1 MSSEPL
7 LSVTGLEKHYPVRT
21 GLLNRQV
28 GVVRAVDGVDLDVA
42 RGETLGVVG
51 ESGCGKSTTAR
62 AITQLETPTDG
73 EVVFNGN
80 GRGGATRNPDGTHPN
95 DVTRFS
101 ERELRRFRRGVQLV
115 FQDPNASFD
124 PRRTVGE
131 AVAEPLR
138 VQGMTNGDR
147 RRRIVADLLERVG
160 LAGADADR
168 YPHEFSG
175 GQKQR
180 IALARALVV
189 NPDLVIADEPVSA
202 LDVSVKAEILSL
214 LADLQRTFDL
224 AVLLISHDMSVV
236 REVCDR
242 VAVMY
247 LGEVVETGPVSTVFA
262 EPKHPYTE
270 ALLSSVPTPD
280 PRVTPEPIELDG
292 PVPSPADPP
301 SGCRFHTR
309 CHRVIQ
315 PDGLGIDQ
323 DAWRGV
329 VRLCE
334 RVASAEIEPT
344 RVREQAA
351 AGDTTPTAT
360 DEAARAQLR
369 DAFDIPSQLSSV
381 EAEKTL
387 RAGLD
392 QVLAGSFEAATATLA
407 ETFTSPCAEREPPS
421 VTHGDAH
428 ESACLL
434 HVDDDT
440 R

>member
-1 MSSEPL
+1 MSDEPL
-7 LSVTGLEKHYPVRT
+7 LSVTGLKKHYPVRE

-28 GVVRAVDGVDLDVA
+28 DVVRAVDGVDLDVA

-80 GRGGATRNPDGTHPN
+80 GRSGATRNPDGTHPN

-101 ERELRRFRRGVQLV
+101 DRALRRFRRGVQLV

-138 VQGMTNGDR
+138 VQGMTDGDR

-160 LAGADADR
+160 LARADADR

-224 AVLLISHDMSVV
+224 AVLLISHDMAVV

-262 EPKHPYTE
+262 DPKHPYTE

-280 PRVTPEPIELDG
+280 PRATPAPIELDG

-315 PDGLGIDQ
+315 PDGLDLDQ

-329 VRLCE
+329 VRLRE
-334 RVASAEIEPT
+334 RVESGEIDPA

-351 AGDTTPTAT
+351 AGDEATTTT
-360 DEAARAQLR
+360 EEAARAQLR
-369 DAFDIPSQLSSV
+369 DAFDIPRQLSSTA
-381 EAEKTL
+381 AEETL
-387 RAGLD
+387 RTGLD
-392 QVLAGSFEAATATLA
+392 QILAGSLEAATATLA
-407 ETFTSPCAEREPPS
+407 ETFTSPCAAHEPPS

-428 ESACLL
+428 ESSCLL

>member
-1 MSSEPL
+1 MSNEPL
-7 LSVTGLEKHYPVRT
+7 LSVTGLKKHYPVRT

-80 GRGGATRNPDGTHPN
+80 GRSGATRNPDGTHPN

-101 ERELRRFRRGVQLV
+101 DRELRRFRRGVQLV

-138 VQGMTNGDR
+138 VQGMTDGDR

-387 RAGLD
+387 RTGLD

-428 ESACLL
+428 ESTCLL

>member
-1 MSSEPL
+1 MSNEPL
-7 LSVTGLEKHYPVRT
+7 LSVTGLKKHYPVRT

-28 GVVRAVDGVDLDVA
+28 GVVRAVDGVDLNVA

-80 GRGGATRNPDGTHPN
+80 GRSDATRNPDGTHPN

-101 ERELRRFRRGVQLV
+101 DRELRRFRRGVQLV

-160 LAGADADR
+160 LVGADADR

-381 EAEKTL
+381 EAEETL

>member
-80 GRGGATRNPDGTHPN
+80 GRSGATRNPDGTHPN

-138 VQGMTNGDR
+138 VQGMTDGDR
-147 RRRIVADLLERVG
+147 RRRIVADLFERVG

-262 EPKHPYTE
+262 DPKHPYTE

-280 PRVTPEPIELDG
+280 PRAMPEPIELNG

-315 PDGLGIDQ
+315 PDGLGLDQ

-329 VRLCE
+329 VRLRE
-334 RVASAEIEPT
+334 RVESGDIDPA

-351 AGDTTPTAT
+351 AGDEATTAT
-360 DEAARAQLR
+360 DQKARAQLR
-369 DAFDIPSQLSSV
+369 DTFDIPSQLSSA
-381 EAEKTL
+381 EAEETL

-392 QVLAGSFEAATATLA
+392 LVLAGSFEAATTTLA

-428 ESACLL
+428 ESVCLL
-434 HVDDDT
+434 HVDDA

>member
-1 MSSEPL
+1 MSDDPL
-7 LSVTGLEKHYPVRT
+7 LSVTGLEKHYPIRK

-28 GVVRAVDGVDLDVA
+28 GVVRAVDGVDLKIA

-62 AITQLETPTDG
+62 AITRLETPTGG

-80 GRGGATRNPDGTHPN
+80 GRSGATRNPDGTHPN

-101 ERELRRFRRGVQLV
+101 ARELRRFRRGVQLV
-115 FQDPNASFD
+115 FQDPNTSFD

-138 VQGMTNGDR
+138 VQGMTDAQR
-147 RRRIVADLLERVG
+147 RRHIVSDLLERVG
-160 LAGADADR
+160 LTESDADR

-214 LADLQRTFDL
+214 LADLQHAFDL
-224 AVLLISHDMSVV
+224 AVVLISHDMSVV

-262 EPKHPYTE
+262 DPKHPYTE

-280 PRVTPEPIELDG
+280 PRATSTPIELDG

-315 PDGLGIDQ
+315 PDGLDLDQ
-323 DAWRGV
+323 DTWRGV
-329 VRLCE
+329 VRLHE
-334 RVASAEIEPT
+334 RVAAGAIEPAQL
-344 RVREQAA
+344 RERAAA
-351 AGDTTPTAT
+351 AGDATTAS
-360 DEAARAQLR
+360 DEATRAQLR
-369 DAFDIPSQLSSV
+369 DAFGIPRQLSSPD
-381 EAEKTL
+381 AEETL

-392 QVLAGSFEAATATLA
+392 QALAGSFEAAAETLA
-407 ETFTSPCAEREPPS
+407 ETFTTPCARREPPS
-421 VTHGDAH
+421 VEHDEDH

-434 HVDDDT
+434 HVDDP
-440 R
+440 

>member
-1 MSSEPL
+1 MSNEPL
-7 LSVTGLEKHYPVRT
+7 LSVTGLKKHYPVRT

-28 GVVRAVDGVDLDVA
+28 GVVRAVDGVDLNVA

-80 GRGGATRNPDGTHPN
+80 GRSGATRNPDGTHPN

-101 ERELRRFRRGVQLV
+101 DRELRRFRRGVQLV

-138 VQGMTNGDR
+138 VQGMTDGDR

-292 PVPSPADPP
+292 PVPSPVDPP

-351 AGDTTPTAT
+351 AGDATPTAT

-369 DAFDIPSQLSSV
+369 DAFDIPSKLSSV

-387 RAGLD
+387 RAGLN
-392 QVLAGSFEAATATLA
+392 QVLEGSFEAATATLA